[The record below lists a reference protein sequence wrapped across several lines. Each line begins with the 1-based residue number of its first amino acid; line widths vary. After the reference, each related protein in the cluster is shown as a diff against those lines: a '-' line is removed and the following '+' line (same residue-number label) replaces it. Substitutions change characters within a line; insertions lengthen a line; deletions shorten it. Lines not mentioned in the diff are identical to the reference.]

1 MNSNQRKTSRWH
13 RLVPVA
19 AIAFQIVPPLLIYL
33 VSHFYYGDRQ
43 LEVIDP
49 HDQVATLICLG
60 FSASISLFLGSW
72 GAYLLLTRERLS
84 SAAIGIVCGCIPA
97 LLTGSVYLHA
107 LLISLTWV

>member
-1 MNSNQRKTSRWH
+1 MNINQCKASRWH

-33 VSHFYYGDRQ
+33 ISRFYYGDRQ
-43 LEVIDP
+43 LEVTDP
-49 HDQVATLICLG
+49 HDQIATLICLG
-60 FSASISLFLGSW
+60 FSASISLSLGSW
-72 GAYLLLTRERLS
+72 GAYLLLTREKLRLAS
-84 SAAIGIVCGCIPA
+84 IGIVCGCIPA